1 MPPIYAQTYTA
12 PALSRSTFK
21 FSQTLNVIN
30 NQEMNFA
37 DVRVFK
43 SFLKE
48 TSRGESFSLLTF
60 LKKPYSDK
68 NLMDFFFALVRHNQE
83 IILVKLPFFKS
94 YYNLDLKCSIQWF
107 FQQRIISYSQ

>member
-1 MPPIYAQTYTA
+1 MLKPT
-12 PALSRSTFK
+12 LSRLTFK

-48 TSRGESFSLLTF
+48 TSRRESFSLLTF
-60 LKKPYSDK
+60 KK
-68 NLMDFFFALVRHNQE
+68 NL
-83 IILVKLPFFKS
+83 I
-94 YYNLDLKCSIQWF
+94 
-107 FQQRIISYSQ
+107 